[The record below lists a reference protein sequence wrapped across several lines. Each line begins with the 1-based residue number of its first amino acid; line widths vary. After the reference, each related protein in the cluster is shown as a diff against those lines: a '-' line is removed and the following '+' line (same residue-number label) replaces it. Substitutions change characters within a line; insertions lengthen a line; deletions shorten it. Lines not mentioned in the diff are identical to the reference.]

1 MRPEDFQTA
10 RLELQWKDFAYRM
23 MVDAGLLLEPEIM
36 IRQDD
41 AMSFMMDQIMV
52 GMRTKILTDN
62 LPPESVTHSVEV
74 EFHEP
79 ASTWQMWKRNN
90 QNRWYTKG
98 WLPWLLTRRPVR
110 TRIVKKLAHATISLE
125 RFRSYPEAQYRASDF
140 RLGRA
145 VFMHTVGS
153 PIWDIEHLA
162 GHDYGKPEV
171 EGE

>member
-23 MVDAGLLLEPEIM
+23 MVDAGLMLEPEIM

-41 AMSFMMDQIMV
+41 AMSFMMDQIMI

-62 LPPESVTHSVEV
+62 LPPESVTRSVEV

-90 QNRWYTKG
+90 QGRWYTWK
-98 WLPWLLTRRPVR
+98 WLNAWLNKWPVKVTIHR
-110 TRIVKKLAHATISLE
+110 KTATATISLE

-145 VFMHTVGS
+145 VLMHSIGS
-153 PIWDIEHLA
+153 PVWDIEHLT
-162 GHDYGKPEV
+162 GHDYGKP
-171 EGE
+171 GEDGE